1 MTVGEETYKASW
13 DPPQAPSLEQAGAF
27 PFWADVPQA
36 QGPGEVDRPGPWSAR
51 AQPALPRQPR
61 HKQRQQD

>member
-1 MTVGEETYKASW
+1 MGSTSGPV
-13 DPPQAPSLEQAGAF
+13 LEQAGAF

-51 AQPALPRQPR
+51 PGRSAPRALC
-61 HKQRQQD
+61 